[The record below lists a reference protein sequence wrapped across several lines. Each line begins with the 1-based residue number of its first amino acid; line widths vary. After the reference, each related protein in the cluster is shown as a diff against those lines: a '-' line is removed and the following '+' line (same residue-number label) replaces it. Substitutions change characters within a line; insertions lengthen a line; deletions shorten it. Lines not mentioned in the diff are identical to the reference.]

1 MKTGDRFRE
10 MAVKLNNRAD
20 IIEKEGLGLKDDS
33 TIRTHGLR
41 MKAIDLLIEAEK
53 ADQVDTL
60 IEVLVGIRGSVSA
73 F

>member
-10 MAVKLNNRAD
+10 MSVKLNNRAD
-20 IIEKEGLGLKDDS
+20 IIEKEGLGLKDAS